1 MMATNSRLKITGD
14 IVELMEFSNAMYL
27 GPRTR
32 RRMQMKR
39 VPGKRLVK
47 NMHRTQTTI
56 IDLINSNAFQYYPDL
71 LHPSQHF
78 PITPKFVTLTYRGEV
93 TDLTQVLKD
102 FSKFQKRFA
111 YAFYGTKDLP
121 QKYLAVYE
129 IQRKR
134 AKKYGKEVWHFH
146 CVYFN
151 LPWIDKHLM
160 QDCWSHGFIDVR
172 DVSAVGNI
180 GFYMTKYMLKDAND
194 PKTIGHRLYLTSAGL
209 KRPQIIRYEPIINN
223 LLHDFSL
230 DIMTSETPPKETKYL
245 GELVRRRFNIAKN
258 PVLAKQ
264 FLSDLKTLPIN
275 E

>member
-1 MMATNSRLKITGD
+1 
-14 IVELMEFSNAMYL
+14 MY
-27 GPRTR
+27 
-32 RRMQMKR
+32 
-39 VPGKRLVK
+39 
-47 NMHRTQTTI
+47 RTQTTI

-78 PITPKFVTLTYRGEV
+78 PITPKFVTLTYKEEI
-93 TDLTQVLKD
+93 TDLTQALKD
-102 FSKFQKRFA
+102 FSKFQKRFS
-111 YAFYGTKDLP
+111 YTFYGTQTRP

-134 AKKYGKEVWHFH
+134 AKKYGKEIWHFH

-160 QDCWSHGFIDVR
+160 QDCWTHGFIDVR

-194 PKTIGHRLYLTSAGL
+194 PKTTGHRLYLTSSGL
-209 KRPQIIRYEPIINN
+209 KKPTVIRYEAVINSLIHSFPADII
-223 LLHDFSL
+223 
-230 DIMTSETPPKETKYL
+230 TSETPPKETKYL
-245 GELVRRRFNIAKN
+245 GELTRTRFNIAKN
-258 PVLAKQ
+258 PALARQ
-264 FLSDLKTLPIN
+264 FQADLRTLPIN